1 MLSVNNIYKTFN
13 HRIVLENITFSQD
26 KGETLVFMGKNGVGK
41 TTLFRIIAG
50 LMSYN
55 KGSIFLN
62 GNNLLNNRP
71 INRKRLFYLGHAP
84 GMYYAFSAFENLKL
98 AMKLRGLDSE
108 DSFIYD
114 VLDQFQLSE
123 QKNDPIGIYSE
134 GMLQRLKFVLA
145 ELIDWD
151 LLLIDE
157 PFSSLD
163 AYGKKIVN
171 EKINNWK
178 SQDKTISI
186 ILHDENTAKNFAD
199 RILKIRSGILE
210 NN

>member
-1 MLSVNNIYKTFN
+1 M
-13 HRIVLENITFSQD
+13 
-26 KGETLVFMGKNGVGK
+26 NGH
-41 TTLFRIIAG
+41 
-50 LMSYN
+50 
-55 KGSIFLN
+55 
-62 GNNLLNNRP
+62 
-71 INRKRLFYLGHAP
+71 IN
-84 GMYYAFSAFENLKL
+84 
-98 AMKLRGLDSE
+98 E